1 MTKKTRI
8 DTIYQSFL
16 VLFFKKERACCL
28 PVLAALTAC
37 SLDPTYQR
45 PPAPVASAYPT
56 GAAYRSDGNN
66 DSPTADTIGWQD
78 FFTDHRLQKLIGIA
92 LANNRDL
99 RVAVLNIAETQ
110 AQFRVQ
116 RADIF
121 PSISL
126 TATPEYEGLPN
137 STNIPTPSSAA
148 TNTAG
153 TASGTTQSVTQTG
166 SSGGTYRYYSA
177 NLGFTSFELDVFGRL
192 RSLTRQAFEAYLS
205 QVEQRR
211 STQISLVAEVASDY
225 LAYLA
230 DQELLRITQDTLA
243 SEADSTRLTKMMLA
257 AGTTTLLSVR
267 QAEQLLA
274 TATANLAQYT
284 RQVAQDENA
293 LILLIGAP
301 LPPDLPQGA
310 ALLDQGLTA
319 DLPAG
324 LPSDLLARRP
334 DILAAEHT
342 LLGANANIGAARAA
356 FFPSITLTA
365 SDGVA
370 SNQLN
375 HLFTGAATTWLFSP
389 QINLPIFT
397 WGKNAGNLDYA
408 KDQTQVDVAN
418 YEKSIQT
425 AFREVADALA
435 ARGTYNGQLAS
446 EQALVDAAADS
457 YRLAQMRFRTG
468 VDSFLTTLD
477 SQRTLYSAQQT
488 LVTIRQAKQ
497 TSLVTLYKVLG
508 GGWNAHS
515 LAIAPDT
522 AR

>member
-1 MTKKTRI
+1 VIR
-8 DTIYQSFL
+8 FL
-16 VLFFKKERACCL
+16 L
-28 PVLAALTAC
+28 PALAMLAGCT
-37 SLDPTYQR
+37 LDPFYQR
-45 PPAPVASAYPT
+45 PAAPVAATYPA
-56 GAAYRSDGNN
+56 GAAYPNAPGHGPS
-66 DSPTADTIGWQD
+66 ADLIGWQD
-78 FFTDHRLQKLIGIA
+78 FFTDRRLQTLIGIA

-99 RVAVLNIAETQ
+99 RVAVLNIAESQ
-110 AQFRVQ
+110 AQYRVQ

-121 PSISL
+121 PTISL
-126 TATPEYEGLPN
+126 TAAPEYEGLPN
-137 STNIPTPSSAA
+137 STNIPSPTSTTTP
-148 TNTAG
+148 TAG
-153 TASGTTQSVTQTG
+153 TATGTTQSITQTG

-192 RSLTRQAFEAYLS
+192 RSLTRQAFESYLS
-205 QVEQRR
+205 QIEQRR

-225 LAYLA
+225 LTYLA
-230 DQELLRITQDTLA
+230 DQDLLRLTQETLA
-243 SEADSTRLTKMMLA
+243 SEADSVRLTKLMLA

-274 TATANLAQYT
+274 TASANLAQYT

-293 LILLIGAP
+293 LTLLLGEP
-301 LPPDLPQGA
+301 LPADLPQGQSMA
-310 ALLDQGLTA
+310 DQGLIA

-334 DILAAEHT
+334 DIAAAEHT

-370 SNQLN
+370 SNQFN

-397 WGKNAGNLDYA
+397 WGKNEGNLDAA
-408 KDQTQVDVAN
+408 KVQKDIYVAD
-418 YEKSIQT
+418 YEKAIQT

-435 ARGTYNGQLAS
+435 ARGTYGGQLAS
-446 EQALVDAAADS
+446 EQALVDAASDS
-457 YRLAQMRFRTG
+457 YRLAQMRFRSG

-488 LVTIRQAKQ
+488 LVTIRQAQQ

-508 GGWNAHS
+508 GGWNARTIS
-515 LAIAPDT
+515 VADDK
-522 AR
+522 

>member
-1 MTKKTRI
+1 MKRTLL
-8 DTIYQSFL
+8 SAVSL
-16 VLFFKKERACCL
+16 
-28 PVLAALTAC
+28 LAAC
-37 SLDPTYQR
+37 SLNPTYNR
-45 PPAPVASAYPT
+45 PVAPVAVNYPT
-56 GAAYRSDGNN
+56 GAAYPRGESGAGP
-66 DSPTADTIGWQD
+66 SADTIGWQD
-78 FFTDHRLQKLIGIA
+78 FFTDPRLRTLIGIA

-99 RVAVLNIAETQ
+99 RVAVLNIAESQ
-110 AQFRVQ
+110 AQYRVQ
-116 RADIF
+116 RSDIF

-126 TATPEYEGLPN
+126 TATPDFEGLPN
-137 STNIPTPSSAA
+137 STNIPSPTSASA
-148 TNTAG
+148 STAG
-153 TASGTTQSVTQTG
+153 TASGNTQSITSTG

-205 QVEQRR
+205 QTEQRQ
-211 STQISLVAEVASDY
+211 SMQISLVAEVASDY
-225 LAYLA
+225 LTYLA
-230 DQELLRITQDTLA
+230 DQDLLRITQETLT
-243 SEADSTRLTKMMLA
+243 SEADSTRLTRMMLV

-267 QAEQLLA
+267 QAEQLQA
-274 TATANLAQYT
+274 TAAANLAQYK

-293 LILLIGAP
+293 LTLLIGAP
-301 LPPDLPQGA
+301 LPTDLPAGE
-310 ALLDQGLTA
+310 ALSDQGLIA

-324 LPSDLLARRP
+324 LPSDLLTRRP

-408 KDQTQVDVAN
+408 KLQKQVDVAN

-425 AFREVADALA
+425 AFREVSDALA
-435 ARGTYNGQLAS
+435 ARGTYNDQLAS

-457 YRLAQMRFRTG
+457 YRLALMRFRTG
-468 VDSFLTTLD
+468 LDNFLTTLD
-477 SQRTLYSAQQT
+477 SQQTLYSAQQT
-488 LVTIRQAKQ
+488 LVTIRQSKQ
-497 TSLVTLYKVLG
+497 TNLVTLYKVLG
-508 GGWNAHS
+508 GGWNARTVTV
-515 LAIAPDT
+515 AQDT
-522 AR
+522 AH

>member
-1 MTKKTRI
+1 MTCNRI
-8 DTIYQSFL
+8 ANLMLSA
-16 VLFFKKERACCL
+16 VL
-28 PVLAALTAC
+28 LAGCT
-37 SLDPTYQR
+37 LDPDYQR
-45 PPAPVASAYPT
+45 PAAPVASAYPT
-56 GAAYRSDGNN
+56 GEAYPPEGKTNQR
-66 DSPTADTIGWQD
+66 TADAIGWRE
-78 FFTDHRLQKLIGIA
+78 FFKDRRLQTLIATA
-92 LANNRDL
+92 LADNRDL
-99 RVAVLNIAETQ
+99 RVAVLNIAEAQ

-126 TATPEYEGLPN
+126 TASPDFEGLPK
-137 STNIPTPSSAA
+137 STNIPTPSSSS

-153 TASGTTQSVTQTG
+153 TASTPTQSVTQTG
-166 SSGGTYRYYSA
+166 SSGGVYRYYSA
-177 NLGFTSFELDVFGRL
+177 GVGFTSFELDVFGRL

-205 QVEQRR
+205 QEEQRR
-211 STQISLVAEVASDY
+211 SIQISLVAEVATDY
-225 LAYLA
+225 LTYLA
-230 DQELLRITQDTLA
+230 DQELLRITQETLT
-243 SEADSTRLTKMMLA
+243 SEADTTRLTRMMLA
-257 AGTTTLLSVR
+257 AGTTTRLSVR

-274 TATANLAQYT
+274 TAEANLAQYK

-293 LILLIGAP
+293 LTLLIGAP
-301 LPPDLPQGA
+301 LPADQAPTQAVSDEDLI
-310 ALLDQGLTA
+310 A
-319 DLPAG
+319 DLPSG
-324 LPSDLLARRP
+324 LPSDLLRNRP

-375 HLFTGAATTWLFSP
+375 HLFTGGSTTWLFAP

-397 WGKNAGNLDYA
+397 WGKNEGNLDYA
-408 KDQTQVDVAN
+408 KLEKEVDVAN
-418 YEKSIQT
+418 YEKAIQT

-435 ARGTYNGQLAS
+435 ARGTYSSQLAS
-446 EQALVDAAADS
+446 EQALVDAASDS
-457 YRLAQMRFRTG
+457 YRLAQMRFHTG

-488 LVTIRQAKQ
+488 LITIRQAKQ

-508 GGWNAHS
+508 GGWHENTPV
-515 LAIAPDT
+515 IAQNT
-522 AR
+522 AP